1 MSSTAT
7 ATRPVEP
14 PGSGFEPTPPT
25 SARRRGL
32 IRLVV
37 ALLVLGLVA
46 GGIWLAFFSAALS
59 ARQVAVRGERELTAD
74 QVRAAAA
81 VELGRPM
88 LRQDVKDIAT
98 RTVTLPAVE
107 SASVTRSWP
116 NTITVTVVER
126 RPLLAVRQP
135 YGFLLVDKS
144 GVGFRT
150 SPSVPGGVSVVDAN
164 PDNRP
169 LLTDIGAVAR
179 ALPGK
184 LSSRVTTIR
193 ATTTDDIS
201 LVLKSGVTVRWGN
214 SSESKLKADIVTV
227 LIKKHPRTIDVSSPH
242 NPTTR

>member
-1 MSSTAT
+1 MSST

-14 PGSGFEPTPPT
+14 PESDLEPAPPT
-25 SARRRGL
+25 SSRRRGL
-32 IRLVV
+32 IRLAVV
-37 ALLVLGLVA
+37 LLVLGLIA
-46 GGIWLAFFSAALS
+46 GGLWLAFFSATLS

-116 NTITVTVVER
+116 NTITITVVER

-150 SPSVPGGVSVVDAN
+150 SPSVPNGVSLVDAN

-169 LLTDIGAVAR
+169 LLTDLGAVAK
-179 ALPGK
+179 ALPDK
-184 LSSRVTTIR
+184 VSSRVTTMR
-193 ATTTDDIS
+193 ATSPDDIT

-227 LIKKHPRTIDVSSPH
+227 LVKKHPRTSIDVSSPH